1 MKKIS
6 LALLFVLV
14 SVMLFGCGKEVV
26 TPDVNGGTA
35 WSNTSVDKDLVG
47 AWQIEGGDSDVYYI
61 FTENCKIQMV
71 RGTATLEGNVLYG
84 IDANGNHKYKS
95 DCYFRAGELDYVV
108 AGDVVTFTDA
118 KGVQEVLKKVEY
130 TAPVVDGY
138 ENFKAD
144 NPLVGTWYNEE
155 YKDTFVF
162 AADGTAV
169 QETVDTEQACVAR
182 SVYKY
187 TEADGK
193 LIYCGSDGEGVSEY
207 ISDYTIKDNV
217 LNIDGLGDYV
227 KK

>member
-47 AWQIEGGDSDVYYI
+47 AWQVEGGDSDVYYI
-61 FTENCKIQMV
+61 FTENCKIQLV
-71 RGTATLEGNVLYG
+71 RGTDVHEGNVLYG

-155 YKDTFVF
+155 YKETYIFTE
-162 AADGTAV
+162 DGTSY
-169 QETVDTEQACVAR
+169 QEIKDDEKAIVAR
-182 SVYKY
+182 ATYKY
-187 TEADGK
+187 MEDNGK
-193 LIYCGSDGEGVSEY
+193 ILFTYDEGNGPEEIICSY
-207 ISDYTIKDNV
+207 SIDNGV
-217 LNIDGLGDYV
+217 LNIDGEGEYV
-227 KK
+227 KQ